1 MRKTTKV
8 LMTILMIFAFAFVI
22 LHTVG
27 VGIQTWNIASGE
39 WTPAVDWS
47 QFAALKIT
55 IVSLRLV
62 TILVL
67 CVMLLFFVR
76 NMRRGG
82 ALFVRRNVRLIYWSL
97 LPFVLYS
104 LCDANFGVISG
115 ERQLVITTESMLGC
129 LALLLVAVIYRQGV
143 LLNED
148 NQLTI

>member
-27 VGIQTWNIASGE
+27 VGIQTWNIATGE

-47 QFAALKIT
+47 QFGALKIT
-55 IVSLRLV
+55 IVLLRLV

-67 CVMLLFFVR
+67 CVMLLVFVR

-82 ALFVRRNVRLIYWSL
+82 ALFVRKNVRLIYWSL
-97 LPFVLYS
+97 LPFVVYS
-104 LCDANFGVISG
+104 ACDANFAVISG
-115 ERQLVITTESMLGC
+115 ERQIVVTTEMMLGC
-129 LALLLVAVIYRQGV
+129 LALLLVAMIYRRGV
-143 LLNED
+143 VLSEEN
-148 NQLTI
+148 NLTI